1 MVGSICHRILNLVN
15 AFPVVG
21 KKIGHCDIGSG
32 LSVTY
37 PSGFFDGATTSNI
50 GGADFT
56 LHISSSH
63 YFHVKLGCSV
73 RTNKSAELMALW
85 SLLVFAVS
93 IGLATLSVFGDSQ
106 VIKNWANS
114 MAWLAV
120 VDLEH

>member
-21 KKIGHCDIGSG
+21 EKIAHCDIGSG

-63 YFHVKLGCSV
+63 
-73 RTNKSAELMALW
+73 
-85 SLLVFAVS
+85 
-93 IGLATLSVFGDSQ
+93 
-106 VIKNWANS
+106 
-114 MAWLAV
+114 
-120 VDLEH
+120 

>member
-1 MVGSICHRILNLVN
+1 MGE
-15 AFPVVG
+15 
-21 KKIGHCDIGSG
+21 KIAHHDIGSG

-63 YFHVKLGCSV
+63 YFHVKLGCGVSTSRKV
-73 RTNKSAELMALW
+73 ELMALW
-85 SLLVFAVS
+85 SLLFFAVS
-93 IGLATLSVFGDSQ
+93 IGLPTLSVFGDSQ